1 MGEKLFSSYKFLK
14 KHFACVLLMPSCKGL
29 KILVHIC
36 VSGKKRHHWH
46 ITVADRK
53 YSKRKARENI
63 MLVRKIRAGCGSW
76 LKHADVWSECRFVH
90 SHHSR
95 WWSCQW
101 SRNGVQ
107 FRTTDY
113 MTGQE
118 TGQTEVSIRAILL
131 PTESHYSNSIL
142 KLLQTRTGEFYHTL
156 RMSLSVQEFR
166 GLVIK

>member
-1 MGEKLFSSYKFLK
+1 
-14 KHFACVLLMPSCKGL
+14 
-29 KILVHIC
+29 
-36 VSGKKRHHWH
+36 
-46 ITVADRK
+46 
-53 YSKRKARENI
+53 
-63 MLVRKIRAGCGSW
+63 
-76 LKHADVWSECRFVH
+76 
-90 SHHSR
+90 
-95 WWSCQW
+95 
-101 SRNGVQ
+101 
-107 FRTTDY
+107 